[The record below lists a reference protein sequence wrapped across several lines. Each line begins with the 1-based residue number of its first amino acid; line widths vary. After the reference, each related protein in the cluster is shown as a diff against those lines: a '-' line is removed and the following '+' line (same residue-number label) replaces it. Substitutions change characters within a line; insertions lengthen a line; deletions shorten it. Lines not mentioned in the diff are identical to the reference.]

1 MSFNVFV
8 SHSMR
13 PVDLPLLRGVVEHL
27 SHYGISYYLAE
38 RDWRFGESLPL
49 KVESAIRRAD
59 CVLAFLTKDGE
70 ASAYVNQ
77 EVSLALSAKKAIIP
91 VSEKG
96 ADLSAFRAGMD
107 YIELDRD
114 APQDCATKLTTR
126 LNQLTA
132 PQDVRSAMCWAV
144 IATAGLMFLG
154 RG

>member
-1 MSFNVFV
+1 MPFSVFV

-13 PVDLPLLRGVVEHL
+13 PADLPLLRGVCEHL
-27 SHYGISYYLAE
+27 SLYDITYYLAE
-38 RDWRFGESLPL
+38 RDWRFGETLPAR
-49 KVESAIRRAD
+49 VESAIRRAD

-70 ASAYVNQ
+70 AAAYVNQ
-77 EVSLALSAKKAIIP
+77 EVSVALTAKKAIIP

-96 ADLSAFRAGMD
+96 ADLTAFRAGMD

-114 APQDCATKLTTR
+114 SPQDCATKLTAR
-126 LNQLTA
+126 LNGVNA
-132 PQDVRSAMCWAV
+132 SQDVRSAMCWAV

>member
-1 MSFNVFV
+1 MK
-8 SHSMR
+8 
-13 PVDLPLLRGVVEHL
+13 PVDLPLLRGVCEHL
-27 SHYGISYYLAE
+27 SHYGITYYLAE

-49 KVESAIRRAD
+49 KVDGAIRRAD

-70 ASAYVNQ
+70 AAAYVNQ
-77 EVSLALSAKKAIIP
+77 EVTLALSAKKAIIP

-96 ADLSAFRAGMD
+96 ADLSAFRGGME

-114 APQDCATKLTTR
+114 APQDCATKLTAR
-126 LNQLTA
+126 LNKLNA
-132 PQDVRSAMCWAV
+132 SQDVRSAMCWAV

>member
-1 MSFNVFV
+1 
-8 SHSMR
+8 MR

-27 SHYGISYYLAE
+27 SLYGITYYLAE
-38 RDWRFGESLPL
+38 RDWRFGETLPAR
-49 KVESAIRRAD
+49 VESAIRRAD

-70 ASAYVNQ
+70 AAAYVNQ
-77 EVSLALSAKKAIIP
+77 EVSLALTAKKVIIP

-126 LNQLTA
+126 LNGIDA
-132 PQDVRSAMCWAV
+132 SQDVRSAMCWAV